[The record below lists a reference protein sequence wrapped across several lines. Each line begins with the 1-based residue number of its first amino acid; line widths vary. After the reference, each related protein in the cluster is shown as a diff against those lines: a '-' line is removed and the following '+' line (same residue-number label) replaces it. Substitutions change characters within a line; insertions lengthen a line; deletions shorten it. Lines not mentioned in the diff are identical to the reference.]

1 MCSVKAT
8 VPEAFRTKGSRSI
21 TSEVM
26 EEWFGSRYGRPMRHE
41 NSVPHFGDMLRDWR
55 QRRRMSQLDLALEAD
70 ISTRHLS
77 FLETGRS
84 QPSREMVQLL
94 TEKLDMPLRERNI
107 MLVSAGFAPVYS
119 ERSLDDPAL
128 QSARQAIDL
137 VLKGHDPFPALA
149 VDRHWSLVA
158 GNDAMFSLVQGVDP
172 ALLKPPVNVL
182 RLSIHP
188 AGLARRIVNFTE
200 WRDHLVSRLHHQ
212 VDVTGDAT
220 LAALIEELKS
230 YPIPDAAKRGP
241 AQKPDHASI
250 VVPLQLTTEEG
261 VLTLFSTTTIFGTPV
276 DVTLSE
282 LAIEAFFPADPE
294 TGLLLRRMA
303 EKRQAAAGPAAGAA
317 P

>member
-1 MCSVKAT
+1 M
-8 VPEAFRTKGSRSI
+8 RRSRSI

-26 EEWFGSRYGRPMRHE
+26 EERTRPRYGPLMRHE
-41 NSVPHFGDMLRDWR
+41 NNVQHFGDILREWR
-55 QRRRMSQLDLALEAD
+55 QRRRMSQLDLALEAE

-107 MLVSAGFAPVYS
+107 MLVSAGFAPVYA

-137 VLKGHDPFPALA
+137 VLKGHDPYPALA
-149 VDRHWSLVA
+149 VDRHWCLVS
-158 GNDAMFSLVQGVDP
+158 GNEALFSLVEGVDP

-200 WRDHLVSRLHHQ
+200 WRDHLVTRLHRQ
-212 VDVTGDAT
+212 VDVTGDAV
-220 LAALIEELKS
+220 LAALIEELRA
-230 YPIPDAAKRGP
+230 YPIPDAARRGP
-241 AQKPDHASI
+241 VQKQDHAGI
-250 VVPLQLTTEEG
+250 VVPLQLMAEEG

-294 TGLLLRRMA
+294 TGHLLRRMA
-303 EKRQAAAGPAAGAA
+303 EKRQAAAGIVL
-317 P
+317 